1 LTLPDWP
8 LPWLA
13 AGALVLALL
22 LALSIPALRFW
33 RRRRARRALLAQLG
47 AVSSAHLK
55 DVILPDGNGGWFHVD
70 FLLLTA
76 SGMLVLDLRDVPGLI
91 FGSEQMNEWTV
102 MHKNERKTFPNP
114 LGPLYDRVAAV
125 RLLAGEG
132 VAVEGRVVFTERG
145 TFPKGQP
152 PLVTRLAALA
162 HELPAAAPAAE
173 GAAAAPLDP
182 AWARVCE
189 AATPSPLSRR

>member
-1 LTLPDWP
+1 LEDLP

-13 AGALVLALL
+13 AAAAALLVL
-22 LALSIPALRFW
+22 LALAIPALRFW
-33 RRRRARRALLAQLG
+33 RRRRARRALLAQL
-47 AVSSAHLK
+47 ARVSSAHLK

-70 FLLLTA
+70 YLLLTRT
-76 SGMLVLDLRDVPGLI
+76 GVLVLDLRDLPGLI
-91 FGSEQMNEWTV
+91 FGGEQMNEWTV
-102 MHKNERKTFPNP
+102 MHKNERRTFPNP

-145 TFPKGQP
+145 MFPKGHP
-152 PLVTRLAALA
+152 RLVTRLAALA
-162 HELPAAAPAAE
+162 DELPVLPE
-173 GAAAAPLDP
+173 GGDGAATPPLDP
-182 AWARVCE
+182 VWARICA